1 MCVPVDKGLATMAEH
16 STIIIAVEEI
26 PNQQYG
32 QHLQIVLGKESYANE
47 GNDGFFTRVRRGSGS
62 GGGDGEWSGHYNK
75 TLIEATLDFETR
87 LRGTGQ
93 ALNMLFNQIREVKR

>member
-1 MCVPVDKGLATMAEH
+1 MCVPVDKGLATIAEH
-16 STIIIAVEEI
+16 STTIIAVEEI

-32 QHLQIVLGKESYANE
+32 QHLQIVLGKESYAND

-62 GGGDGEWSGHYNK
+62 GGGDGEWSGHYNM
-75 TLIEATLDFETR
+75 TLIEATVDFETR

>member
-1 MCVPVDKGLATMAEH
+1 MAEH
-16 STIIIAVEEI
+16 STTIIAVEEI

-62 GGGDGEWSGHYNK
+62 GGGDGEWSGHYNM
-75 TLIEATLDFETR
+75 TLIEATVDFETR
-87 LRGTGQ
+87 LHGTGQ

>member
-1 MCVPVDKGLATMAEH
+1 MPVDKGLATMAEH

-32 QHLQIVLGKESYANE
+32 QHLQIVLGKESYAND

-62 GGGDGEWSGHYNK
+62 GGGDGEWSGHYNM
-75 TLIEATLDFETR
+75 TLKEATVDFETR